1 MSAGKELRKKL
12 TILNPNK
19 VQDVVL
25 LKHGEYTN
33 YVMRLKTVQN
43 YVNNLF
49 NRGEI
54 NEEQKNLMR
63 PKATQIGRPYEL
75 PKTHKLFQRLLK
87 FQSVIDT
94 MNTRYQNI
102 GKLLISLLNLLAQNE
117 YVVKNSFEAAAK
129 IFHIVWQFS

>member
-1 MSAGKELRKKL
+1 
-12 TILNPNK
+12 
-19 VQDVVL
+19 
-25 LKHGEYTN
+25 
-33 YVMRLKTVQN
+33 MRLKTVQN

-63 PKATQIGRPYEL
+63 PKASQNGRPYGL
-75 PKTHKLFQRLLK
+75 PKTHKPFQHLPK
-87 FQSVIDT
+87 FQSIIDT

-102 GKLLISLLNLLAQNE
+102 GKLLTSLLFLLAQNE